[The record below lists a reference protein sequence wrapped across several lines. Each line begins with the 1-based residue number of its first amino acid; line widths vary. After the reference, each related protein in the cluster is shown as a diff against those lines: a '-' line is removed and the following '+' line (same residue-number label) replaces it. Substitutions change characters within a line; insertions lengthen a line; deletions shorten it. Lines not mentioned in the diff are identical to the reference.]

1 MPTGTLDVARC
12 HLNRADRSSVVSR
25 AAHPNLSSE
34 FVASS
39 VASAHV
45 HPVLR
50 LQHLHGNQHVQR
62 LIDGQRRHAS
72 PASLIA
78 RKAPDGGSCS
88 SAPSEEEAVQ
98 AQAQQEE
105 AQGQE
110 APVAEEETV
119 MAMSVNRVPLIQ
131 RYVLAGFP
139 TPEKAKMEAA
149 IPVALDTVE
158 NCDDIGWVMT
168 KSIKSTLRG
177 SIYVY
182 KPDSNLCGWTFPMSP
197 YIEVGKTAFDPSH
210 CCKLESTLAHEASH
224 VNFKTESG
232 AREMEKDCFSCG

>member
-1 MPTGTLDVARC
+1 MPTGTLDVARL
-12 HLNRADRSSVVSR
+12 HPNRPHR
-25 AAHPNLSSE
+25 AAVALRAVDVDRAAESEAILVSS
-34 FVASS
+34 AT
-39 VASAHV
+39 V

-50 LQHLHGNQHVQR
+50 LQQVHGNRHVQR
-62 LIDGQRRHAS
+62 LIQDQRCPSAPIS
-72 PASLIA
+72 QIA

-98 AQAQQEE
+98 AQADQEQT
-105 AQGQE
+105 QG
-110 APVAEEETV
+110 VEEEQTV
-119 MAMSVNRVPLIQ
+119 MAMPISRMPLIQ
-131 RYVLAGFP
+131 RYLLAGFP
-139 TPEKAKMEAA
+139 PAEKAKMEAA

-158 NCDDIGWVMT
+158 NCDDIGWLMT

-182 KPDSNLCGWTFPMSP
+182 KPESNLCGWTFPTSM
-197 YIEVGKTAFDPSH
+197 YIEVGKPAFDPSH

-232 AREMEKDCFSCG
+232 ARELEKDCFSCG